1 MSSENPLPRRPR
13 GRPPRGGDG
22 FADTR
27 ALLIRHGIE
36 LLTERGV
43 SATGLDAVLRLA
55 GVPKGSFYHYF
66 SSKDDFVRA
75 ILEDYAD
82 YLLARL
88 ERTLG
93 DPARS
98 PLGGLQ
104 AFVDEACEG
113 VARFDFRRGCLVG
126 NLGQEVGCLEAPLRE
141 QLESIFC
148 RWEARLADCLRAALA
163 AGEIPAGSDCQAL
176 AHVFWVGWEGAILRA
191 RLMRSTAPM
200 RAFFQLF
207 LATLGHHRS
216 VATMQSNPSAG

>member
-13 GRPPRGGDG
+13 GRPPRCGDG

-27 ALLIRHGIE
+27 TLLIRHGIE

-43 SATGLDAVLRLA
+43 SSTGLDAVLRQA

-66 SSKDDFVRA
+66 ASKDDFVRA
-75 ILEDYAD
+75 ILDHYAD

-98 PLGGLQ
+98 PLAGLQ
-104 AFVDEACEG
+104 AFVDEACAG

-148 RWEARLADCLRAALA
+148 RWEARLADCLRAAVA
-163 AGEIPAGSDCQAL
+163 AGEIPAGSDCPAL

-207 LATLGHHRS
+207 LATLGHSRPL
-216 VATMQSNPSAG
+216 AAIQSEAQTG